1 MPESYET
8 LYQRLTE
15 SELACVPPG
24 FQDTSD
30 VYDLVGSEYPELCDD
45 SILCRDVCSTN
56 STQPEWKH
64 SLRTAQ
70 QNLLEKDQSRVK
82 RLSKGWFYEP
92 IETDVSGIPDS
103 PTEFDI
109 GSRYNRWEL
118 HDIYGGQRYYGIVTP
133 SDQDFI
139 LAFTGDS
146 GDTYGYTDGFQEDGS
161 FRYTGEGQ
169 EGDMTMDKGN
179 VALRD
184 HKENGKNLYLFA
196 DTEYPWIATYRGEY
210 QYESHHWET
219 LPDKN
224 DKLRDAIRFILTPV
238 GGREITISGDLDRL
252 PLSDLFEAAKE
263 SAPRRNTNEKTSSG
277 RSYVRS
283 EVVKKFAR
291 RMAGGTCMGCESPA
305 PFEDSNGNPYL
316 EVHHLHNRGDG
327 GPDDPENVLAI
338 CPNCHRR
345 VHYGRDGESFNR
357 DLIDKAKDLYEDFD
371 VSTVS

>member
-1 MPESYET
+1 MTESYKLLYRQLRET
-8 LYQRLTE
+8 
-15 SELACVPPG
+15 ELACVPPG

-30 VYDLVGSEYPELCDD
+30 VYDLVEAKYPELCDD
-45 SILCRDVCSTN
+45 SILCRDVCSTG

-64 SLRTAQ
+64 RLRTVQ
-70 QNLLEKDQSRVK
+70 QSLLEKDGSRVK

-92 IETDVSGIPDS
+92 AEIEVSDIPDD
-103 PTEFDI
+103 PAEFKI

-118 HDIYGGQRYYGIVTP
+118 HDIYGGQRYSGIATP

-146 GDTYGYTDGFQEDGS
+146 GDTYGYSDGFQEDGS
-161 FRYTGEGQ
+161 FKYTGEGQ

-184 HKENGKNLYLFA
+184 HREGGKDLYLFA
-196 DTEYPWIATYRGEY
+196 DTEYPWIVTYRGEY
-210 QYESHHWET
+210 QYEDHHWET

-224 DKLRDAIRFILTPV
+224 DDLRDAIRFTLTPV
-238 GGREITISGDLDRL
+238 GGRTITIDESPDRL
-252 PLSDLFEAAKE
+252 SLTDLFEAAKK
-263 SAPRRNTNEKTSSG
+263 SAPKRSTTETTSSG

-291 RMAGGTCMGCESPA
+291 RIADGTCMGCENPA
-305 PFEDSNGNPYL
+305 PFNNSNGDPYL
-316 EVHHLHNRGDG
+316 EVHHLHSRSDG
-327 GPDDPENVLAI
+327 GPDDPENVIAL

-345 VHYGRDGESFNR
+345 VHHGQDGKSFNR
-357 DLIDKAKDLYEDFD
+357 DLIDKAEELYEDID
-371 VSTVS
+371 VPTGE

>member
-1 MPESYET
+1 MTESYEI
-8 LYQRLTE
+8 LYQQLRET
-15 SELACVPPG
+15 ELACVPPG

-30 VYDLVGSEYPELCDD
+30 VYDLVEAEYPELCDD

-64 SLRTAQ
+64 RLRAVQ
-70 QNLLEKDQSRVK
+70 QSLLEKGGSRIK

-92 IETDVSGIPDS
+92 AEIEVSNIPDD

-118 HDIYGGQRYYGIVTP
+118 HDIYEGQRYYGIATP

-139 LAFTGDS
+139 LAFTSDS
-146 GDTYGYTDGFQEDGS
+146 GDTYGYSDGFQEDGS
-161 FRYTGEGQ
+161 FTYTGEGQ

-184 HKENGKNLYLFA
+184 HRGEHKDLYLFA

-210 QYESHHWET
+210 QYEDHHWET

-224 DKLRDAIRFILTPV
+224 DNLRDAIRFTLTPI
-238 GGREITISGDLDRL
+238 GGRTITIDENPDRL
-252 PLSDLFEAAKE
+252 SLSDLFEAAKK
-263 SAPRRNTNEKTSSG
+263 SAPKRSTSETTSSG
-277 RSYVRS
+277 RSYLRS

-291 RMAGGTCMGCESPA
+291 RIADGTCMGCENPA
-305 PFEDSNGNPYL
+305 PFEDSNGDPYL
-316 EVHHLHNRGDG
+316 EVHHLHSRSDG
-327 GPDDPENVLAI
+327 GLDDPENVIAI

-345 VHYGRDGESFNR
+345 VHHGQDGKSFNR
-357 DLIDKAKDLYEDFD
+357 DLIDKAEELYKNIDTPTGE
-371 VSTVS
+371 